1 MSVSST
7 TVAERLTRLNSNSV
21 KLYVDNETPQEY
33 ESANPICAKPKV
45 KRYYWKS
52 IAIGG
57 VLGALAGHMFET
69 NVGI

>member
-1 MSVSST
+1 VSVSST

-33 ESANPICAKPKV
+33 ESANLICAKPKV
-45 KRYYWKS
+45 TRTYSTS

-57 VLGALAGHMFET
+57 GLGALAGHMFKT

>member
-7 TVAERLTRLNSNSV
+7 AVTERLTRLYSNSV
-21 KLYVDNETPQEY
+21 KLYVDNETLQEY

-45 KRYYWKS
+45 KRSYWTS
-52 IAIGG
+52 LAIFGG
-57 VLGALAGHMFET
+57 LGALAGHMFKT

>member
-45 KRYYWKS
+45 KRYYWTS

-57 VLGALAGHMFET
+57 GLGALAGHMFKT